1 MSTRTSADAALAG
14 VQAAAVRAREALSR
28 APPSAPTE
36 VLAVRLGA
44 AASSLAS
51 LAGAIPEG
59 LRFVAA
65 APVAVPAAASH
76 VPEFLRTRK
85 EPEQD
90 AADAR
95 AEDAG
100 RGLDA
105 LAYNA
110 AAKGLLE
117 ACSAAASAAL
127 DDMQR
132 ACTEA
137 LQAVRARPTAEAP
150 AAVSATPGG

>member
-1 MSTRTSADAALAG
+1 
-14 VQAAAVRAREALSR
+14 V
-28 APPSAPTE
+28 
-36 VLAVRLGA
+36 
-44 AASSLAS
+44 
-51 LAGAIPEG
+51 PES
-59 LRFVAA
+59 LRFQAA
-65 APVAVPAAASH
+65 APVAVPAVPSH

-95 AEDAG
+95 AEEAG

-110 AAKGLLE
+110 ACKRLLE
-117 ACSAAASAAL
+117 AYSAAASAAL

-132 ACTEA
+132 VSSEA
-137 LQAVRARPTAEAP
+137 LQAARAPEA
-150 AAVSATPGG
+150 AAIASAGHDPLHPPR